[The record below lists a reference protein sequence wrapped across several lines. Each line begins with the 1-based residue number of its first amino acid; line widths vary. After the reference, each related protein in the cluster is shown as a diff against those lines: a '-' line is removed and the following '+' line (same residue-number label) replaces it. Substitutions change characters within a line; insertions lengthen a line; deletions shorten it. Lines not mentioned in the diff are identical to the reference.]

1 MANLKKRLWGSL
13 MARKIIVFMAMFI
26 ILHAAHAEAPKKTY
40 PVAFGS
46 YKMDAPLMRPKPS
59 SPFEIAYINFRDD
72 HELVIAAALELS
84 KKVPKG
90 TEAIVILG
98 DKSNGLG
105 VLMANALKLPWII
118 LTSKETPEGSVK
130 IVSYNS
136 ITSGNKKMHINK
148 SQLEKLKGKKI
159 IVLDDVIS
167 TGGTIRAAIEL
178 LKESTAKIQGI
189 MCAFTEEDDRT
200 VIDRHPIIK
209 LGHLPVFPVK
219 RA

>member
-1 MANLKKRLWGSL
+1 MMIKIPALVMMFL
-13 MARKIIVFMAMFI
+13 MSHCVQADT
-26 ILHAAHAEAPKKTY
+26 PQKTY
-40 PVAFGS
+40 PIAFGS

-59 SPFEIAYINFRDD
+59 SSFEIAYINFRDD

-84 KKVPKG
+84 KKIPKG

-105 VLMANALKLPWII
+105 VLLSNTLKLPWII

-130 IVSYNS
+130 VVSYNS

-159 IVLDDVIS
+159 IILDDVIS
-167 TGGTIRAAIEL
+167 TGGTMRAALEL

-209 LGHLPVFPVK
+209 LGHLPVFPIK